1 MEMLVN
7 PTNILNAIVFSLIGL
22 LLFASG
28 FWLVDRLT
36 PYHLWK
42 ELIEEKN
49 VALAIVV
56 GAISIGICSI
66 IAAAI
71 RA

>member
-7 PTNILNAIVFSLIGL
+7 PTNIVNAVMYSFLGL
-22 LLFASG
+22 ALFAAG
-28 FWLVDRLT
+28 FWVVDRFT

-42 ELIEEKN
+42 EVVEEKN

-56 GAISIGICSI
+56 GAISIGICNI

-71 RA
+71 HG

>member
-1 MEMLVN
+1 MDMVINLGSLV
-7 PTNILNAIVFSLIGL
+7 NAIVYSLIGL
-22 LLFASG
+22 ALFAFG
-28 FWLVDRLT
+28 FWTVDRFT

-42 ELIEEKN
+42 EVIEQKN

-56 GAISIGICSI
+56 GAISIGICNI

-71 RA
+71 HG

>member
-7 PTNILNAIVFSLIGL
+7 PSSILSAIVFSFIGL
-22 LLFASG
+22 SIFAFG
-28 FWLVDRLT
+28 FWSIDRFT

-42 ELIEEKN
+42 EVIEEKN
-49 VALAIVV
+49 IALAIVV
-56 GAISIGICSI
+56 GAISIGICNI

-71 RA
+71 QA